1 MLKNNI
7 YIYINMDKNNIEIK
21 LVNNNIDLKVINSIQ
36 LITFIIVEIELL
48 KHLKG
53 NEKKE
58 LVINILKEFINNND
72 NIFIKANNENIIIAI
87 NNLLNT
93 NIALDIIDTIVE
105 CADGAIQIN
114 NKIKSNCFCLTK
126 K

>member
-21 LVNNNIDLKVINSIQ
+21 LINNNIDLNIINSIQ
-36 LITFIIVEIELL
+36 LITFIMEEIELL

-72 NIFIKANNENIIIAI
+72 NVFIKANNENIIIAI
-87 NNLLNT
+87 TSLLNT
-93 NIALDIIDTIVE
+93 NIALDIIDTIVS
-105 CADGAIQIN
+105 CADGAIKIN
-114 NKIKSNCFCLTK
+114 NEIKSNCFCLNK

>member
-7 YIYINMDKNNIEIK
+7 YIYINMNKNNIEVK
-21 LVNNNIDLKVINSIQ
+21 LINHNIDLNSINSIQ
-36 LITFIIVEIELL
+36 LITFIMEEIELL

-58 LVINILKEFINNND
+58 LVINILKEFIDNND
-72 NIFIKANNENIIIAI
+72 NVFTKSNNQNIIISITSLI
-87 NNLLNT
+87 NSD
-93 NIALDIIDTIVE
+93 IILDIIDTIVA
-105 CADGAIQIN
+105 CAAGAIKIN
-114 NKIKSNCFCLTK
+114 NEIKSKCFCLTK

>member
-7 YIYINMDKNNIEIK
+7 YIYINMDKNNIELKLIK
-21 LVNNNIDLKVINSIQ
+21 HNIDLNSINSIQ
-36 LITFIIVEIELL
+36 LITFIMEEIELL

-72 NIFIKANNENIIIAI
+72 NVFIKANNQNIIIAI
-87 NNLLNT
+87 TSLLNT
-93 NIALDIIDTIVE
+93 NIALDIIDTIVL
-105 CADGAIQIN
+105 CADGAIKIN
-114 NKIKSNCFCLTK
+114 NEIKSSCFCLPK

>member
-7 YIYINMDKNNIEIK
+7 YIYINMDKNNIELK
-21 LVNNNIDLKVINSIQ
+21 LINNNTDLNIINSIQ
-36 LITFIIVEIELL
+36 LITFIMEEIELL

-72 NIFIKANNENIIIAI
+72 NIFIKANNQNIIIAI

>member
-7 YIYINMDKNNIEIK
+7 YIYINMDKNNIELK
-21 LVNNNIDLKVINSIQ
+21 LVNNNIDLNIINSIQ
-36 LITFIIVEIELL
+36 LITFIMEEIESL

-53 NEKKE
+53 NEKKD
-58 LVINILKEFINNND
+58 LVINILKEFIDNND
-72 NIFIKANNENIIIAI
+72 NVFIKANNQNIIIAI
-87 NNLLNT
+87 SNLLNT

-105 CADGAIQIN
+105 CADGAIKIN
-114 NKIKSNCFCLTK
+114 NKLKSNCFCLTK

>member
-7 YIYINMDKNNIEIK
+7 YIYINMDKNNIELK
-21 LVNNNIDLKVINSIQ
+21 LVNNNIDLNVINSIQ
-36 LITFIIVEIELL
+36 LITFIMEEIELL

-58 LVINILKEFINNND
+58 LVINILKEFIDNND

-87 NNLLNT
+87 NSLLNT

-105 CADGAIQIN
+105 CADGAIKIN
-114 NKIKSNCFCLTK
+114 NEIKSNCFCIK
-126 K
+126 KK

>member
-1 MLKNNI
+1 
-7 YIYINMDKNNIEIK
+7 MDKNNIELK
-21 LVNNNIDLKVINSIQ
+21 LVNNNIDLNVINSIQ
-36 LITFIIVEIELL
+36 LITFIMEEIELL

-72 NIFIKANNENIIIAI
+72 NVFIKANNQNIIIAI
-87 NNLLNT
+87 TSLLNT
-93 NIALDIIDTIVE
+93 NIALDIIDTIVL
-105 CADGAIQIN
+105 CADGAIKIN
-114 NKIKSNCFCLTK
+114 NEIKSSCFCLPK

>member
-1 MLKNNI
+1 
-7 YIYINMDKNNIEIK
+7 MDKNNIEIK
-21 LVNNNIDLKVINSIQ
+21 LIKHNIDLNSINSIQ
-36 LITFIIVEIELL
+36 LITFIMEEIELL

-58 LVINILKEFINNND
+58 LVINILKEFIDNND

-87 NNLLNT
+87 NSLLNT

-105 CADGAIQIN
+105 CADGAIKIN
-114 NKIKSNCFCLTK
+114 NEIKSNCFCFK
-126 K
+126 KK

>member
-7 YIYINMDKNNIEIK
+7 YIYINMDKNNIEVK
-21 LVNNNIDLKVINSIQ
+21 LINHNIDLNSINSIQ
-36 LITFIIVEIELL
+36 LITFIMEEIELL

-53 NEKKE
+53 NDKKE
-58 LVINILKEFINNND
+58 LVINILKEFIDNND
-72 NIFIKANNENIIIAI
+72 NVFIKANNQNIIISI
-87 NNLLNT
+87 TSLLNS
-93 NIALDIIDTIVE
+93 NIALDIIDTIVA
-105 CADGAIQIN
+105 CADGAIKIN

>member
-7 YIYINMDKNNIEIK
+7 YIYINMDKNNIELKLIK
-21 LVNNNIDLKVINSIQ
+21 HNIDLNSINSIQ
-36 LITFIIVEIELL
+36 LITFIMEEIELL

-58 LVINILKEFINNND
+58 LVINILKEFIDNND
-72 NIFIKANNENIIIAI
+72 NVFIKANNQNIIIAI
-87 NNLLNT
+87 SNLLNT

-105 CADGAIQIN
+105 CADGAIKIN

>member
-21 LVNNNIDLKVINSIQ
+21 LINNNIDLNVINSIQ
-36 LITFIIVEIELL
+36 LITFIMEEIELL

-72 NIFIKANNENIIIAI
+72 NVFIKANNENIIIAI
-87 NNLLNT
+87 TSLLNT
-93 NIALDIIDTIVE
+93 NIALDIIDTIVS
-105 CADGAIQIN
+105 CADGAIKIN
-114 NKIKSNCFCLTK
+114 NEIKSNCFCLNK

>member
-21 LVNNNIDLKVINSIQ
+21 LVNNNIDLNVINSIQ
-36 LITFIIVEIELL
+36 LITFIMEEIELL

-72 NIFIKANNENIIIAI
+72 NVFIKANNENIIIAI

-93 NIALDIIDTIVE
+93 NIALDIIDTIVS
-105 CADGAIQIN
+105 CADGAIKIN
-114 NKIKSNCFCLTK
+114 NEIKSNCFCLNK